1 MADVISTITVTLS
14 ARKRWFF
21 WPALICIVMLGRLG
35 LIRDKV
41 STAHHGGIETGQ
53 ERAARWLAD
62 HAIRIEVR

>member
-1 MADVISTITVTLS
+1 MAQLKDTHLTLH

-21 WPALICIVMLGRLG
+21 WPAMICIVVIGRLG

-41 STAHHGGIETGQ
+41 SAAHHDGIETGQ
-53 ERAARWLAD
+53 ERAARWLPD

>member
-1 MADVISTITVTLS
+1 MAEQNLVLH
-14 ARKRWFF
+14 AQKRWFF
-21 WPALICIVMLGRLG
+21 WPAIICIVAIGRLG

-41 STAHHGGIETGQ
+41 SAAHHGGIETGQ